1 MPIPR
6 WAPVLRAARA
16 AALGLLLFLAA
27 GNALIYGAS
36 WWAGQSMTGAVIE
49 GVEGVGKLR
58 SVDAELWRGSAPTRE
73 GYRDLA
79 ARGVSTI
86 VDLRAEED
94 ARDEDRF
101 IRSLGIDVVHL
112 PVRDGQAPSER
123 AVSRLI
129 DVVARS
135 RGTVFLHCGAGVGRT
150 GAMAAAYLVASGQAG
165 PREALAGNLAI
176 GPPSLEQIAFVSE
189 LDGNDVDRPNP
200 VVVAASRMLDAPRRL
215 WSVATG

>member
-1 MPIPR
+1 
-6 WAPVLRAARA
+6 
-16 AALGLLLFLAA
+16 
-27 GNALIYGAS
+27 
-36 WWAGQSMTGAVIE
+36 MTGAVIE

-79 ARGVSTI
+79 DRGVTTV

-94 ARDEDRF
+94 AGDEDRF

-112 PVRDGQAPSER
+112 PVRDGQAPGER

-129 DVVARS
+129 DVVAS
-135 RGTVFLHCGAGVGRT
+135 SGGTVFLHCGAGVGRT

-165 PREALAGNLAI
+165 PQEALAGNLAI

-200 VVVAASRMLDAPRRL
+200 V
-215 WSVATG
+215 